1 MGARMD
7 KWSLL
12 LTMVFSLSLR
22 LEVILAQQ
30 DPTHSGGPL
39 MPEQAAYNVSF
50 YDIELKVDSFNKSI
64 EGKVIVQA
72 TVVHPTRWFVLNLDT
87 LLEVSAVQ
95 CITDDGEL
103 RQLDFH
109 RKKGNVWIDL
119 TRTIQPG
126 NQLKIAVGYSGQPRS
141 QSMNGV
147 IWSRTLAGYP
157 WVGVWCEE
165 MGADI
170 WWPCKDHPSD
180 RADSISLQLTVPEPL
195 KAVANGTLREV
206 KENNNGTRTYHWFES
221 QPINNYSVTINIAPY
236 REIKRMYRSINN
248 DEFPVIFWVLPE
260 KEKKAKTYFSEI
272 IKIVSHLES
281 LLGPYPFRSE
291 KLGFVETPYMGMEH
305 QTIIAYGGNFRYDAM
320 AGIDWGFDALIQ
332 HELAHEWFANMLTP
346 LDWRDLWLNES
357 LATYMQILYAEEF
370 LGEEKVQDLLSI
382 FYSRMENE
390 QPIVPEK
397 GSEFSEVY
405 GPDIYYKGALI
416 LNTLRF
422 LIGDKRFKS
431 LLRKW
436 AYPDPTIEK
445 MTNGSQCRFVTTED
459 FLDLAEETAGV
470 ELDWFFSA
478 YLFQPQL
485 PHLISRIKDDIL
497 ELKWETVSQQ
507 NFPFPVEVKIG
518 RNVER
523 ISMNQELSR
532 IQLENSRDVQ
542 IDPHNR
548 VLKKLTHHP

>member
-1 MGARMD
+1 
-7 KWSLL
+7 
-12 LTMVFSLSLR
+12 
-22 LEVILAQQ
+22 
-30 DPTHSGGPL
+30 

-50 YDIELKVDSFNKSI
+50 YDIELKVNPSKKSI

-87 LLEVSAVQ
+87 LLDISGVQ
-95 CITDDGEL
+95 FMLDGGKF

-109 RKKGNVWIDL
+109 RRKGSIWIDL
-119 TRTIQPG
+119 SRTIQPG
-126 NQLKIAVGYSGQPRS
+126 NQLKIAVNYGGQPRS

-147 IWSRTLAGYP
+147 IWSRTLADYP
-157 WVGVWCEE
+157 WIGVWCEE

-195 KAVANGTLREV
+195 ITVANGTLREV

-221 QPINNYSVTINIAPY
+221 EPITNYSVTMNIAPY
-236 REIKRMYRSINN
+236 REIKKMYQSINK
-248 DEFPVIFWVLPE
+248 DEFPIIFWVLPE
-260 KEKKAKTYFSEI
+260 KEKRAITYFPEI
-272 IKIVSHLES
+272 FKIVGHLES

-291 KLGFVETPYMGMEH
+291 KLGFIETPYAGMEH

-320 AGIDWGFDALIQ
+320 AGIDWGFDALIH

-370 LGEEKVQDLLSI
+370 LGEEKVQELLSI
-382 FYSRMENE
+382 FSSKIENE
-390 QPIVPEK
+390 KPIVPESR
-397 GSEFSEVY
+397 SEFSDVY

-422 LIGDKRFKS
+422 LIGDNKFKS

-436 AYPDPTIEK
+436 CYPDPTIEK

-459 FLDLAEETAGV
+459 FMDVAEETADV
-470 ELDWFFSA
+470 ELDWFFSV
-478 YLFQPQL
+478 YLFQSKL
-485 PHLISRIKDDIL
+485 PHLISRIKNDTL
-497 ELKWETVSQQ
+497 ELEWETVSTK
-507 NFPFPVEVKIG
+507 NFMVPVEVKIG
-518 RNVER
+518 KTIDR
-523 ISMNQELSR
+523 ISMKQGISR
-532 IQLENSRDVQ
+532 IQLKNSRDVQ
-542 IDPHNR
+542 IDPQNR